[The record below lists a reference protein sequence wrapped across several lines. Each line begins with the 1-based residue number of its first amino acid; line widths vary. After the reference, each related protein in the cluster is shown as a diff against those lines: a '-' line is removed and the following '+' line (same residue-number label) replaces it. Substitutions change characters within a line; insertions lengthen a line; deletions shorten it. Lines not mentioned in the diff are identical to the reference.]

1 MAYFGWFQ
9 SRDSGRKDAAYSG
22 LYLVS
27 DSCRDGE
34 IFVHVLILFFCL
46 GFLQK
51 KLLRLVAGRP
61 AVCSYSTLLRLH
73 K

>member
-1 MAYFGWFQ
+1 MACSGWFQ
-9 SRDSGRKDAAYSG
+9 SGDMGRKDAAYSG
-22 LYLVS
+22 LYWVS

-34 IFVHVLILFFCL
+34 IFVRVLILFFSL
-46 GFLQK
+46 GFLK